1 MTKKLTEYIITQ
13 QFDDIDKLIISE
25 CNIETYKNS
34 PVLKYGIL
42 ESLGIFSGCKEITE
56 YLFNKLK
63 ENIGKQELSIDIT
76 HLKAENKFFN
86 FCFLHI
92 KYDDKY
98 ENGEAG
104 YYSSD
109 GHDDYN
115 EVRYDTINEKFK
127 FIEINLIFSKEHI
140 YNIYSLIMHELVHA
154 YEEWG
159 ASFIKKL
166 RGMFA
171 FCIYDTESHKLM
183 LARDH
188 FGIKPVYYYNQDDL
202 FLFGSEIKSFLAH
215 PEFKKELNKEM
226 LGAYLTFSFTPGEKT
241 FFKNVYKLKEY
252 IRNYSKYL
260 GLDPTE
266 VADEFNDFLFEH
278 TSKISLEDILEAKKK
293 IEEKEENKIKS
304 PYTKEYKQKK
314 DYRQFIYI
322 LGGVILIAI
331 IVYLIIALLEKETVH
346 NEVLLEN
353 KEEIYEF
360 TY

>member
-1 MTKKLTEYIITQ
+1 MTKKLTEYIIAQ

-76 HLKAENKFFN
+76 NIKAENKFFN

-140 YNIYSLIMHELVHA
+140 DNIYSLIMHELVHA
-154 YEEWG
+154 YDDYIHIKKSGFG
-159 ASFIKKL
+159 ASLYERDKRAKYQLVRVKNKNDDIIIQVFKDFMYLLNKSEQNAYIGQLNSEVKGTYKNIKDIINDLKNTSIFFNYKQIKL
-166 RGMFA
+166 NFNA
-171 FCIYDTESHKLM
+171 IIKNKKYLNQFCEVYRQTYETKKSNES
-183 LARDH
+183 
-188 FGIKPVYYYNQDDL
+188 I
-202 FLFGSEIKSFLAH
+202 I
-215 PEFKKELNKEM
+215 KELNNKYNKCWKKFINHLYQITEDHLIKENINHM
-226 LGAYLTFSFTPGEKT
+226 DSREK
-241 FFKNVYKLKEY
+241 
-252 IRNYSKYL
+252 IMI
-260 GLDPTE
+260 
-266 VADEFNDFLFEH
+266 FNG
-278 TSKISLEDILEAKKK
+278 
-293 IEEKEENKIKS
+293 
-304 PYTKEYKQKK
+304 Q
-314 DYRQFIYI
+314 
-322 LGGVILIAI
+322 G
-331 IVYLIIALLEKETVH
+331 
-346 NEVLLEN
+346 
-353 KEEIYEF
+353 
-360 TY
+360 

>member
-1 MTKKLTEYIITQ
+1 MTKKLTEYIIAQ

-42 ESLGIFSGCKEITE
+42 ESLGIFRGCKEITE

-140 YNIYSLIMHELVHA
+140 DNIYSLIMHELVHA
-154 YEEWG
+154 YDDYIHIKKSGFG
-159 ASFIKKL
+159 ASLYERDKRAKYQLVRVKNKNDDIIIQVFKDFMYLLNKSEQNAYIGQLNSEVKGTYKNIKDIINDLKNTSIFFNYKQIKL
-166 RGMFA
+166 NFNA
-171 FCIYDTESHKLM
+171 IIKNKKYLNQFCEVYRQTYETKKSNES
-183 LARDH
+183 
-188 FGIKPVYYYNQDDL
+188 I
-202 FLFGSEIKSFLAH
+202 I
-215 PEFKKELNKEM
+215 KELNNKYNKCWKKFINHLYQIAEDHLIKENFNHM
-226 LGAYLTFSFTPGEKT
+226 DSREK
-241 FFKNVYKLKEY
+241 
-252 IRNYSKYL
+252 IM
-260 GLDPTE
+260 
-266 VADEFNDFLFEH
+266 
-278 TSKISLEDILEAKKK
+278 
-293 IEEKEENKIKS
+293 
-304 PYTKEYKQKK
+304 
-314 DYRQFIYI
+314 IYN
-322 LGGVILIAI
+322 G
-331 IVYLIIALLEKETVH
+331 
-346 NEVLLEN
+346 
-353 KEEIYEF
+353 
-360 TY
+360 

>member
-1 MTKKLTEYIITQ
+1 MTKKLTEYIIAQ

-140 YNIYSLIMHELVHA
+140 DNIYSLIMHELVHA
-154 YEEWG
+154 YDDYIHIKKSGFG
-159 ASFIKKL
+159 ASLYERDKRVKYQLVRVKNKNDDIIIQVFKDFMYLLNKSEQNAYIGQLNSEVKGTYKNIKDIINDLKNTSIFFNYKQIIL
-166 RGMFA
+166 NFNA
-171 FCIYDTESHKLM
+171 IIKNKKYLNQFCEVYRQTYETKKSNES
-183 LARDH
+183 
-188 FGIKPVYYYNQDDL
+188 I
-202 FLFGSEIKSFLAH
+202 I
-215 PEFKKELNKEM
+215 KELNNKYNKCWKKFINHLYQITEDHLIKENINHM
-226 LGAYLTFSFTPGEKT
+226 DSREK
-241 FFKNVYKLKEY
+241 
-252 IRNYSKYL
+252 IMI
-260 GLDPTE
+260 
-266 VADEFNDFLFEH
+266 FNG
-278 TSKISLEDILEAKKK
+278 
-293 IEEKEENKIKS
+293 
-304 PYTKEYKQKK
+304 Q
-314 DYRQFIYI
+314 
-322 LGGVILIAI
+322 G
-331 IVYLIIALLEKETVH
+331 
-346 NEVLLEN
+346 
-353 KEEIYEF
+353 
-360 TY
+360 

>member
-1 MTKKLTEYIITQ
+1 MTKKLTEYIIAQ

-140 YNIYSLIMHELVHA
+140 DNIYSLIMHELVHA
-154 YEEWG
+154 YDDYIHIKKSGFG
-159 ASFIKKL
+159 ASLYERDKRAKYQLVRVKNKNDDIIIQVFKDFMYLLNKSEQNAYIGQLNSEVKGTYKNIKDIINDLKNTSIFFNYKQIKL
-166 RGMFA
+166 NFNA
-171 FCIYDTESHKLM
+171 IIKNKKYLNQFCEVYRQTYETKKSNES
-183 LARDH
+183 
-188 FGIKPVYYYNQDDL
+188 I
-202 FLFGSEIKSFLAH
+202 I
-215 PEFKKELNKEM
+215 KELNNKYNKCWKKFINHLYQIAEDHLIKENINHM
-226 LGAYLTFSFTPGEKT
+226 DSREK
-241 FFKNVYKLKEY
+241 
-252 IRNYSKYL
+252 IM
-260 GLDPTE
+260 
-266 VADEFNDFLFEH
+266 
-278 TSKISLEDILEAKKK
+278 
-293 IEEKEENKIKS
+293 
-304 PYTKEYKQKK
+304 
-314 DYRQFIYI
+314 IYN
-322 LGGVILIAI
+322 GQG
-331 IVYLIIALLEKETVH
+331 
-346 NEVLLEN
+346 
-353 KEEIYEF
+353 
-360 TY
+360 

>member
-1 MTKKLTEYIITQ
+1 MTKKLTEYIIAQ

-140 YNIYSLIMHELVHA
+140 GNIYSLIMHELVHA
-154 YEEWG
+154 YDDYIHIKKSGFG
-159 ASFIKKL
+159 ASLYERDKRAKYQLVRVKNENDDIIIQVFKDFMYLLNKSEQNAYIGQLNSEVKGTYKNIKDIINDLKNTSIFFNYKQIKL
-166 RGMFA
+166 NFNA
-171 FCIYDTESHKLM
+171 IIKNKKYLNQFCEVYRQTYETKKSNES
-183 LARDH
+183 
-188 FGIKPVYYYNQDDL
+188 I
-202 FLFGSEIKSFLAH
+202 I
-215 PEFKKELNKEM
+215 KELNNKYNKCWKKFINHLYQIAEDHLIKENINHM
-226 LGAYLTFSFTPGEKT
+226 DSREK
-241 FFKNVYKLKEY
+241 
-252 IRNYSKYL
+252 IM
-260 GLDPTE
+260 
-266 VADEFNDFLFEH
+266 
-278 TSKISLEDILEAKKK
+278 
-293 IEEKEENKIKS
+293 
-304 PYTKEYKQKK
+304 
-314 DYRQFIYI
+314 IYN
-322 LGGVILIAI
+322 GQG
-331 IVYLIIALLEKETVH
+331 
-346 NEVLLEN
+346 
-353 KEEIYEF
+353 
-360 TY
+360 